1 MTAPR
6 IAGPWPESLWRATA
20 PIVAPS
26 PRLEGEQRADVAI
39 IGAGFTGLRAA
50 LELAQ
55 AGSDVVVVDAGDVG
69 WGASGRNGG
78 QVNPMMPFNGPEQ
91 LRKLLGPQHFER
103 LAEASLK
110 SADDL
115 FDTIARHGIE
125 CQARQNGWL
134 RVIHSAK
141 AHQAALRDVAEWR
154 AMGAE
159 FELVED
165 EALWAMAGTR
175 AYRSGVVSP
184 RGGAVQPLMLAQ
196 GFAEAARR
204 HGARIFGQ
212 SPVTDL
218 SRASGGGWELRSKEG
233 VVRAPMVIVATNA
246 YSSDLVPGL
255 RRSLLPAT
263 PVQIASEPLEDSVI
277 NEILPQGHTISDSR
291 RVIMFGRREP
301 GNRMIYGSMGR
312 LVKPDVFAGFDWL
325 RRDAERVYPMLKG
338 VRWEYRWG
346 GHVALTD
353 DHLPHLHEPQPGLLA
368 GFGYNGRGVALSS
381 VMGRVLAERALG
393 APADS
398 LAFPVTPIRPVP
410 WRGIKRLGMGPAIW
424 TMKMMDYLETR

>member
-1 MTAPR
+1 M
-6 IAGPWPESLWRATA
+6 
-20 PIVAPS
+20 
-26 PRLEGEQRADVAI
+26 AI

-55 AGSDVVVVDAGDVG
+55 AGSSVVVLDAGDVG

-78 QVNPMMPFNGPEQ
+78 QVNPMLPFNGPEK
-91 LRKLLGPQHFER
+91 LRKLLGTGHFER
-103 LAEASLK
+103 LAEASLA

-115 FDTIARHGIE
+115 FATIETHGIA
-125 CQARQNGWL
+125 CQARQKGWL

-141 AHQAALRDVAEWR
+141 AHQAALRDVAEWT
-154 AMGAE
+154 AMGAQ
-159 FELVED
+159 FEVIE
-165 EALWAMAGTR
+165 EEPLWRMAGTR

-196 GFAEAARR
+196 GFARAAMGL
-204 HGARIFGQ
+204 GARIFGQ
-212 SPVTDL
+212 SPVTGL
-218 SRASGGGWELRSKEG
+218 ERQGHGWECRTKLGR
-233 VVRAPMVIVATNA
+233 VRAAQVIVATNA

-263 PVQIASEPLEDSVI
+263 PVQIASEPLKDSVI

-301 GNRMIYGSMGR
+301 DNRIVYGSMGR
-312 LVKPDVFAGFDWL
+312 LVRGGEFGGFDWL

-338 VRWEYRWG
+338 VRWEFRWG

-368 GFGYNGRGVALSS
+368 GFGYNGRGVAMSS

-393 APADS
+393 AAPDS
-398 LAFPVTPIRPVP
+398 LAFPVTPIQPVP

-424 TMKMMDYLETR
+424 SMKMMDYLETR